1 MAPVRSFSSRFFAL
15 TRCFRQATFFRLF
28 IRSEIVGEVHL
39 GAMSVETRPTSQL
52 QSIDPEVFD
61 LIARDRERHSR
72 TLNFIASENYTS
84 QAVLDCL
91 ASHLNVKYA
100 EGYPRARYYQG
111 VALVDDIEQLAIDR
125 AKQLFK
131 AEHANVQPYSGSPA
145 NMAVYFSLLKPGDTV
160 LGMEL
165 SQGGHL
171 THGSPVSF
179 SGQFYNFVHYGVDP
193 ETEVIDYDR
202 VQELA
207 QEHRPKLI
215 VAGASAYSRIIDW
228 QRFSDIA
235 RSVGARFMADI
246 AHIAGLIAADVH
258 PSPVPYADV
267 VTTTT
272 HKSLRGPRGA
282 LILCKQELARQIDRT
297 VFPGMQGGP
306 HLAAVAAKAVCFHEA
321 MQPEFREYQ
330 QQVVDNARAL
340 ADGLVRG
347 GLKLV
352 SGGTDNHLLVI
363 KLLDRDYSGKA
374 LARALESAGI
384 ITSMSTVPGETRKPA
399 VTSGVRFG
407 TPAITTRG
415 ANEAHMQRVAQIVS
429 SVAENPSDEV
439 ALSRLRGEVEA
450 IARELAP
457 V

>member
-1 MAPVRSFSSRFFAL
+1 
-15 TRCFRQATFFRLF
+15 
-28 IRSEIVGEVHL
+28 
-39 GAMSVETRPTSQL
+39 MSIATRPTDAEPAL
-52 QSIDPEVFD
+52 QSTDPEVWS
-61 LIARDRERHSR
+61 LIARDRQRHSQ
-72 TLNFIASENYTS
+72 TLNFIASENYAS
-84 QAVLDCL
+84 QAVLECL
-91 ASHLNVKYA
+91 SSHLNVKYA

-125 AKQLFK
+125 AKQLFG

-145 NMAVYFSLLKPGDTV
+145 NMAVYFALLQPGDTI

-179 SGQFYNFVHYGVDP
+179 SGKLYKFVHYGVDP
-193 ETEVIDYDR
+193 DTELIDYDR
-202 VQELA
+202 VAALA
-207 QEHRPKLI
+207 RAHKPKLI

-228 QRFSDIA
+228 QRFREIA
-235 RSVGARFMADI
+235 DSVGARFMADI
-246 AHIAGLIAADVH
+246 AHIAGLVAAGVH
-258 PSPVPYADV
+258 PSPVPSADV

-282 LILCKQELARQIDRT
+282 LILCKQEIAKDIDRT
-297 VFPGMQGGP
+297 VFPGIQGGP
-306 HLAAVAAKAVCFHEA
+306 HLAAIAAKAVCFLEA
-321 MQPEFREYQ
+321 QQPEFRTYQ
-330 QQVVDNARAL
+330 EQVVANARSL
-340 ADGLVRG
+340 ADGLLRG
-347 GLKLV
+347 GIKVV
-352 SGGTDNHLLVI
+352 SGGTDNHLLVV

-374 LARALESAGI
+374 LARSLEGAGI

-415 ANEAHMQRVAQIVS
+415 ASPAHMQRVAQIVS
-429 SVAENPSDEV
+429 TIAENPADEAV
-439 ALSRLRGEVEA
+439 IARLRAEVEA
-450 IARELAP
+450 LARELAP

>member
-1 MAPVRSFSSRFFAL
+1 
-15 TRCFRQATFFRLF
+15 
-28 IRSEIVGEVHL
+28 
-39 GAMSVETRPTSQL
+39 MSIATRPAPSLEAT
-52 QSIDPEVFD
+52 DPEVSA
-61 LIARDRERHSR
+61 LIERDRERHTR
-72 TLNFIASENYTS
+72 TLNFIASENYAS

-125 AKQLFK
+125 AKQLFG

-145 NMAVYFSLLKPGDTV
+145 NMAVYFTLLEPGDTV
-160 LGMEL
+160 MGMEL

-179 SGQFYNFVHYGVDP
+179 SGQFYKFVHYGVDP
-193 ETEVIDYDR
+193 DTEVIDYDR
-202 VQELA
+202 VAALA
-207 QEHRPKLI
+207 REHKPKLI
-215 VAGASAYSRIIDW
+215 VAGASAYSRLIDW
-228 QRFSDIA
+228 QRFAEIA
-235 RSVGARFMADI
+235 ASVGARFMADI
-246 AHIAGLIAADVH
+246 AHIAGLIAAGVH

-282 LILCKQELARQIDRT
+282 LILCKQELAKDIDRT
-297 VFPGMQGGP
+297 VFPGIQGGP
-306 HLAAVAAKAVCFHEA
+306 HLSAIAAKAVCFREA
-321 MQPEFREYQ
+321 MQPDFRRYQ

-340 ADGLVRG
+340 ADGLIRG
-347 GLKLV
+347 GMKVV
-352 SGGTDNHLLVI
+352 SGGTDNHLLVV

-384 ITSMSTVPGETRKPA
+384 ITSMSTVPGETRRPA

-407 TPAITTRG
+407 TPSVTTRG
-415 ANEAHMQRVAQIVS
+415 ATEAHMRRVAQIVS
-429 SVAENPSDEV
+429 TIAEKPSDEA
-439 ALSRLRGEVEA
+439 ALERLRPEVEA

>member
-1 MAPVRSFSSRFFAL
+1 MSIA
-15 TRCFRQATFFRLF
+15 TRQAT
-28 IRSEIVGEVHL
+28 S
-39 GAMSVETRPTSQL
+39 L
-52 QSIDPEVFD
+52 QTVDPEVFS
-61 LIARDRERHSR
+61 LIERDRERHNR
-72 TLNFIASENYTS
+72 TLNFIASENYAS

-125 AKQLFK
+125 AKQLFG

-145 NMAVYFSLLKPGDTV
+145 NMAVYFAILKPGDTV
-160 LGMEL
+160 MGMEL

-179 SGQFYNFVHYGVDP
+179 SGQFYKFVHYGVDP
-193 ETEVIDYDR
+193 VTEVLDYDQ
-202 VQELA
+202 VAALA
-207 QEHRPKLI
+207 KEHKPKLI

-228 QRFSDIA
+228 QKFREIA
-235 RSVGARFMADI
+235 DSVGARFMADI
-246 AHIAGLIAADVH
+246 AHIAGLVAAGVH
-258 PSPVPYADV
+258 PSPMPYADV

-282 LILCKQELARQIDRT
+282 LILCKQELAKDIDRT
-297 VFPGMQGGP
+297 VFPGIQGGP
-306 HLAAVAAKAVCFHEA
+306 HLASVAAKAVCFREA
-321 MQPEFREYQ
+321 MEPEFRGYQ
-330 QQVVDNARAL
+330 EEVVKNAQAL
-340 ADGLVRG
+340 ADGLIRG
-347 GLKLV
+347 GMQIV
-352 SGGTDNHLLVI
+352 SGGTDNHLLVV
-363 KLLDRDYSGKA
+363 KLLERTYSGKA
-374 LARALESAGI
+374 LARALENAGI

-415 ANEAHMQRVAQIVS
+415 ATEAHMRRVAQIIS
-429 SVAENPSDEV
+429 TVAEDPSDET
-439 ALSRLRGEVEA
+439 ATARLRDDVEA
-450 IARELAP
+450 IAREISP

>member
-1 MAPVRSFSSRFFAL
+1 
-15 TRCFRQATFFRLF
+15 
-28 IRSEIVGEVHL
+28 
-39 GAMSVETRPTSQL
+39 MSVDTQPISQL
-52 QSIDPEVFD
+52 ESVDPEVFH
-61 LIARDRERHSR
+61 LIERDRERHSR
-72 TLNFIASENYTS
+72 TLNFIASENYAS

-111 VALVDDIEQLAIDR
+111 VEIVDDIEQLAIDR
-125 AKQLFK
+125 AKQLFN

-145 NMAVYFSLLKPGDTV
+145 NMAVYFALLQPGDTV

-179 SGQFYNFVHYGVDP
+179 SGQFYNFVHYGVD
-193 ETEVIDYDR
+193 ETSEVIDYDR
-202 VQELA
+202 VADLA
-207 QEHRPKLI
+207 RQHKPKLI

-228 QRFSDIA
+228 QRFAEIA
-235 RSVGARFMADI
+235 HSVGARFMADI
-246 AHIAGLIAADVH
+246 AHIAGLIAAGVH

-282 LILCKQELARQIDRT
+282 LILCKQELARTIDRT
-297 VFPGMQGGP
+297 VFPGIQGGP
-306 HLAAVAAKAVCFHEA
+306 HLASIAAKAVCFQEA
-321 MQPEFREYQ
+321 LQPAFRDYQ

-340 ADGLVRG
+340 ADGLIRG
-347 GLKLV
+347 GMKLV
-352 SGGTDNHLLVI
+352 SGGTDNHLLVV

-384 ITSMSTVPGETRKPA
+384 ITSMSTVPGETRKPV

-407 TPAITTRG
+407 TPAVTTRG
-415 ANEAHMQRVAQIVS
+415 ATEVHMRRVAQIVS
-429 SVAENPSDEV
+429 TVAENPSDEV
-439 ALSRLRGEVEA
+439 ALARLRAEVESL
-450 IARELAP
+450 ARELSP

>member
-1 MAPVRSFSSRFFAL
+1 MTIVTRS
-15 TRCFRQATFFRLF
+15 Q
-28 IRSEIVGEVHL
+28 EPG
-39 GAMSVETRPTSQL
+39 L
-52 QSIDPEVFD
+52 QSVDPEVYQ
-61 LIARDRERHSR
+61 LIERDRHRHSR
-72 TLNFIASENYTS
+72 TLNFIASENYAS

-111 VALVDDIEQLAIDR
+111 VELVDDIEQLAIDR
-125 AKQLFK
+125 AKQLFT

-145 NMAVYFSLLKPGDTV
+145 NMAVYFALLKPGDTV

-193 ETEVIDYDR
+193 ESERIDYDNVAR
-202 VQELA
+202 LA
-207 QEHRPKLI
+207 EQHRPKLI

-228 QRFSDIA
+228 QRFREIA
-235 RSVGARFMADI
+235 DSVGARFMADI
-246 AHIAGLIAADVH
+246 AHIAGLIAAEVH

-282 LILCKQELARQIDRT
+282 LILCKQELARDIDRT
-297 VFPGMQGGP
+297 VFPGIQGGP

-321 MQPEFREYQ
+321 MQPTFRAYQ
-330 QQVVDNARAL
+330 RQVVANASAL
-340 ADGLVRG
+340 ADGLLRG
-347 GLKLV
+347 GMQIV
-352 SGGTDNHLLVI
+352 SGGTDNHLLVV
-363 KLLDRDYSGKA
+363 KLLERGYSGKA
-374 LARALESAGI
+374 LARALETTGI
-384 ITSMSTVPGETRKPA
+384 ITSMSTVPGETRRPA

-415 ANEAHMQRVAQIVS
+415 ATEEHMQRVAQIVS
-429 SVAENPSDEV
+429 TVAENPADTE
-439 ALSRLRGEVEA
+439 ALSRLRNEVES

>member
-1 MAPVRSFSSRFFAL
+1 MSIA
-15 TRCFRQATFFRLF
+15 TRAAGGSL
-28 IRSEIVGEVHL
+28 E
-39 GAMSVETRPTSQL
+39 SVDPQVWSL
-52 QSIDPEVFD
+52 VQS
-61 LIARDRERHSR
+61 DRERHTR
-72 TLNFIASENYTS
+72 TLNFIASENYAS
-84 QAVLDCL
+84 PAVLECL

-125 AKQLFK
+125 ARQLFG

-145 NMAVYFSLLKPGDTV
+145 NMAVYFALLDPGDTI

-179 SGQFYNFVHYGVDP
+179 SGKLFHFAHYGVNL
-193 ETEVIDYDR
+193 ESELIDYDEVAR
-202 VQELA
+202 LA
-207 QEHRPKLI
+207 QEHKPRLI

-228 QRFSDIA
+228 QRFREIA
-235 RSVGARFMADI
+235 DSVGAKFMADI
-246 AHIAGLIAADVH
+246 AHIAGLVAAGVH
-258 PSPVPYADV
+258 PSPVPFADV

-282 LILCKQELARQIDRT
+282 LILCKQKLAKDIDRT
-297 VFPGMQGGP
+297 VFPGIQGGP
-306 HLAAVAAKAVCFHEA
+306 HLAPIAAKAVCFLEA
-321 MQPEFREYQ
+321 LQPEFRVYQ
-330 QQVVDNARAL
+330 QQVVDNARSL

-347 GLKLV
+347 GVKVV
-352 SGGTDNHLLVI
+352 SGGTDNHLLVV

-374 LARALESAGI
+374 LAKSLEAAGI
-384 ITSMSTVPGETRKPA
+384 ITSMSTVPGETRRPA

-415 ANEAHMQRVAQIVS
+415 ATPAHMQQVAQIIS
-429 SVAENPSDEV
+429 TIAEHPADEAV
-439 ALSRLRGEVEA
+439 R
-450 IARELAP
+450 P
-457 V
+457 

>member
-1 MAPVRSFSSRFFAL
+1 MSIA
-15 TRCFRQATFFRLF
+15 TRAAESL
-28 IRSEIVGEVHL
+28 E
-39 GAMSVETRPTSQL
+39 SV
-52 QSIDPEVFD
+52 DPEVFS
-61 LIARDRERHSR
+61 LIERDRERHTR

-125 AKQLFK
+125 AKQLFG

-145 NMAVYFSLLKPGDTV
+145 NMAVYFALLKPGDTV
-160 LGMEL
+160 MGMEL

-193 ETEVIDYDR
+193 RTEVLDYDH
-202 VQELA
+202 VADLA
-207 QEHRPKLI
+207 RQHRPKLI

-228 QRFSDIA
+228 RRFREIA
-235 RSVGARFMADI
+235 DSVGARFMADI
-246 AHIAGLIAADVH
+246 AHIAGLIAGGVH
-258 PSPVPYADV
+258 PSPVPFADA

-282 LILCKQELARQIDRT
+282 LILCKRELAKDIDRV
-297 VFPGMQGGP
+297 VFPGIQGGP
-306 HLAAVAAKAVCFHEA
+306 HLSAIAAKAVCFKEA
-321 MQPEFREYQ
+321 MEPEFRAYQ
-330 QQVVDNARAL
+330 QQVVDNSRAL
-340 ADGLVRG
+340 ADGLLRG
-347 GLKLV
+347 GMQVV
-352 SGGTDNHLLVI
+352 SGGTDNHLLVV
-363 KLLDRDYSGKA
+363 KLLDRSYSGKA
-374 LARALESAGI
+374 LARALEGAGI

-407 TPAITTRG
+407 TPAVTTRG
-415 ANEAHMQRVAQIVS
+415 ANEEHMLRVAQIVS
-429 SVAENPSDEV
+429 TIAENPSDE
-439 ALSRLRGEVEA
+439 AAIERLRGEVEA
-450 IARELAP
+450 IARELTP